1 MRFLSARG
9 VALVAAIPLFVFS
22 VIPGCSNQGEGDRCG
37 SEPNAM
43 FGVGATDSADC
54 SDGLVCVQASSLLNA
69 DANRCCY
76 PDHVSNSRCALAD
89 ATASTA
95 GTGGS
100 TTAGTGGGTSNTA
113 AGAADQSAGAGG

>member
-1 MRFLSARG
+1 
-9 VALVAAIPLFVFS
+9 
-22 VIPGCSNQGEGDRCG
+22 
-37 SEPNAM
+37 M
-43 FGVGATDSADC
+43 FGVGATDNADC

-95 GTGGS
+95 GTGGG

>member
-9 VALVAAIPLFVFS
+9 LALVAAIPALFVFS

-37 SEPNAM
+37 SDPKDTTAM
-43 FGVGATDSADC
+43 FGVGSTDSADC

-76 PDHVSNSRCALAD
+76 PDHVSNSRCAPAE

-95 GTGGS
+95 GTGGGS
-100 TTAGTGGGTSNTA
+100 SASGGAAGT
-113 AGAADQSAGAGG
+113 ADQTAGAGG